1 MSFRELFPTFIP
13 LIVVI
18 VIVYTLII
26 GNPKR
31 KGEIIMEKEAFA
43 NVVLSSTDSLYRIS
57 KSILKYDM
65 DCEDAVQEAIATGF
79 GKLSTLRHEAYAKTW
94 LTRILIHECYNL
106 LKKREKSAEMLA
118 EPEDMEYEDSDYS
131 DLYDALSTLKKEYR
145 LTIVLYYLEGYSI
158 EEIARILRVPSG
170 TVKSRLSRG
179 RKNLRR
185 IMERED
191 YEKEERY
198 ENEL

>member
-1 MSFRELFPTFIP
+1 MD
-13 LIVVI
+13 
-18 VIVYTLII
+18 
-26 GNPKR
+26 
-31 KGEIIMEKEAFA
+31 KEAFA

-57 KSILKYDM
+57 KSILKNDA

-79 GKLSTLRHEAYAKTW
+79 GKLGTLRQEAYARTW
-94 LTRILIHECYNL
+94 LTRILIYECYSL
-106 LKKREKSAEMLA
+106 LKKREKTAAMLA
-118 EPEDMEYEDSDYS
+118 EPQDEKYVSADYS

-158 EEIARILRVPSG
+158 EEIAQIMRIPAG

-179 RKNLRR
+179 RRDLRR

-191 YEKEERY
+191 YEKEEHY
-198 ENEL
+198 EN

>member
-1 MSFRELFPTFIP
+1 
-13 LIVVI
+13 
-18 VIVYTLII
+18 
-26 GNPKR
+26 
-31 KGEIIMEKEAFA
+31 MEKEAFA
-43 NVVLSSTDSLYRIS
+43 NVVLSSTNSLYRIS
-57 KSILKYDM
+57 KSILKYDA

-79 GKLSTLRHEAYAKTW
+79 GKLSTLRQEAYARTW

-106 LKKREKSAEMLA
+106 LKKREKTAEMLA
-118 EPEDMEYEDSDYS
+118 EPEDTEYVGSDYS
-131 DLYDALSTLKKEYR
+131 DLYDALRMLKKEYR

-158 EEIARILRVPSG
+158 EETAKILRVPSG

-179 RKNLRR
+179 RRNLRR

-191 YEKEERY
+191 YEKEEDY

>member
-1 MSFRELFPTFIP
+1 MD
-13 LIVVI
+13 
-18 VIVYTLII
+18 
-26 GNPKR
+26 
-31 KGEIIMEKEAFA
+31 KEAFA

-57 KSILKYDM
+57 KSILKNDA

-79 GKLSTLRHEAYAKTW
+79 GKLNTLRQETYARTW
-94 LTRILIHECYNL
+94 LTRILIYECYSL
-106 LKKREKSAEMLA
+106 LKKREKTAAMLA
-118 EPEDMEYEDSDYS
+118 EPQDREYTSSDYS

-158 EEIARILRVPSG
+158 EEIAQIMRIPAG

-179 RKNLRR
+179 RRDLRR

-191 YEKEERY
+191 YEKEEHY
-198 ENEL
+198 EN

>member
-1 MSFRELFPTFIP
+1 MD
-13 LIVVI
+13 
-18 VIVYTLII
+18 
-26 GNPKR
+26 
-31 KGEIIMEKEAFA
+31 KEAFA
-43 NVVLSSTDSLYRIS
+43 DVVLSSTDSLYRIS
-57 KSILKYDM
+57 KSILKNDA

-79 GKLSTLRHEAYAKTW
+79 GKLSTLQQEAYAKTW

-106 LKKREKSAEMLA
+106 LKKREKTAAILT
-118 EPEDMEYEDSDYS
+118 EPEDEEYINLDYS
-131 DLYDALSTLKKEYR
+131 DLYEALSTLKKEYR

-158 EEIARILRVPSG
+158 EEIAKILRIPTG

-179 RKNLRR
+179 RRDLRC

-191 YEKEERY
+191 YEKEEDY